1 MIIDSHLHVWNLQRA
16 AYSWLGPHLPEVNR
30 DIAFEEIA
38 PVLTDL
44 SIGGVI
50 LVQSA
55 DNAEDTRN
63 MLHVAATRPEIFGVV
78 GWVPVEDPGAI
89 ASHLDDLLRY
99 PEIVGIRNLIHD
111 RTDPDWVLR
120 PAFDDGLSILEEYG
134 LPFDF
139 VTSNPEAIPRLVT
152 AAGRHPGLTFVLDHL
167 VSPRSMGRS
176 KSTGAGM
183 SSLPLPQSSRTSSR
197 RSRVCMR
204 PRGRQG
210 TGAYLDLPESLTLRW
225 KHSERNGSSTEV
237 TGRCRLPLVDIDACS
252 IRSARLCLPGQPM
265 LKSSSGR
272 GRPRASTRCQNPT
285 ETASTVKSAE
295 AMLVD

>member
-16 AYSWLGPHLPEVNR
+16 AYGWLGPHLPEVNR

-63 MLHVAATRPEIFGVV
+63 MLHVAATRPEIIGVV
-78 GWVPVEDPGAI
+78 GWVPVEDPRAI

-139 VTSNPEAIPRLVT
+139 VTSSPEAIPRLVT

-167 VSPRSMGRS
+167 GKPPVDGPIEELRRWDELIAAAAEQPNIFAKVSGLYATARPAGDWSVSGLARIVD
-176 KSTGAGM
+176 TAVEAFGAERLLYGGDWPM
-183 SSLPLPQSSRTSSR
+183 SIAAGGYRRVFDSLSSIVSAW
-197 RSRVCMR
+197 
-204 PRGRQG
+204 PAQAQEQFWWG
-210 TGAYLDLPESLTLRW
+210 TAASIYQVSESN
-225 KHSERNGSSTEV
+225 RNG
-237 TGRCRLPLVDIDACS
+237 ID
-252 IRSARLCLPGQPM
+252 GDV
-265 LKSSSGR
+265 GR
-272 GRPRASTRCQNPT
+272 GYVS
-285 ETASTVKSAE
+285 
-295 AMLVD
+295 